1 MSKISFT
8 LVGDGA
14 RGVFQAQAILE
25 LEQNGIIP
33 HSLIGV
39 SSGAI
44 NSCGYSLLGAQG
56 LVDFWKNITKMSDVF
71 SFNWQFLWQNG
82 LYTPAPIESKLQEFK
97 DFQFQVPVSFPLL
110 DLKSGKLFWR
120 GASYGHLS
128 NDRIEAICSAVSIP
142 GLVRSLNGY
151 VDGGAYLLCPLK
163 KAIDDGADHI
173 YVIMAR
179 NPDDE
184 PEYKESKFMPMAS
197 ACYRSLDL
205 MMHKLIISDIE
216 TALSYNERPDK
227 KKIDITLVYPEKP
240 LFGTIDFKKVP
251 ELFANPVKV
260 LTKKL
265 S

>member
-14 RGVFQAQAILE
+14 RGVFQAQAIRE
-25 LEQNGIIP
+25 LVQNGITP
-33 HSLIGV
+33 SSLVGV

-44 NSCGYSLLGAQG
+44 NSVGYSLLGAGG
-56 LVDFWKNITKMSDVF
+56 LVDFWKNIKKMSDVF
-71 SFNWQFLWQNG
+71 SFNWQFLWQDG
-82 LYTPAPIESKLQEFK
+82 LYTPDPIAKKLLAYK
-97 DFQFQVPVSFPLL
+97 DSPFSTPVSFPILNL
-110 DLKSGKLFWR
+110 RSGKLRW
-120 GASYGHLS
+120 
-128 NDRIEAICSAVSIP
+128 CSAEVGWHIDDVCSAISIP
-142 GLVRSLNGY
+142 GLVRSLNGE

-179 NPDDE
+179 NPEDE
-184 PEYKESKFMPMAS
+184 PVYTESKFMPMAS

-216 TALSYNERPDK
+216 TALAYNERPDK

-260 LTKKL
+260 MTKKL
-265 S
+265 SS